1 MTYKCGIC
9 KKEMT
14 HVDDILLKG
23 FLISGWRCE
32 CGQTY
37 SDIEDVDKI
46 VRYLRTLRTP
56 NVERMMK
63 I

>member
-14 HVDDILLKG
+14 HVSDINLRG
-23 FLISGWRCE
+23 FLIKGCRCE

-37 SDIEDVDKI
+37 SDPEDVNNI
-46 VRYLRTLRTP
+46 VMYLRTLP
-56 NVERMMK
+56 QMLKE
-63 I
+63 